1 VRNSEQ
7 KRLRILLAIKEPVG
21 DKLNAMGIRYLEFAT
36 FLGAKYETTLIAP
49 HSGGST
55 EKFNFTYMPYT
66 LRDCARSVRTADLL
80 IVTNPHPLLLL
91 VARLFNKKIIL
102 DLYDP
107 TLIENLERIE
117 CLPLKEKMQLNSIFR
132 SWIKLQIQQ
141 SDHYLCANE
150 RQKSLWL
157 GVLALLG
164 KLNSKSYSHD
174 KDAGGLISM
183 VPTGVSDSL
192 PAKSQNVL
200 RDVLPGIKETDRI
213 LLWVGA
219 PSRFFDCTTLINA
232 MGKISKERD
241 DIKLVVIS
249 GNPEHSELLKENVQ
263 LSDSL
268 GLTNKTVYF
277 IGEWVPYDKMV
288 DYYLESDV
296 GISLHY
302 SHLETY
308 FSMRNRTLGYFWGC
322 LPVIATRGDFWAE
335 LIEKNNW
342 GIVVNEKDEH
352 EFVEAVTKLLN
363 DSQAYQNCRIAIER
377 DMPDY
382 RWSKVLTKLDAAVKL
397 AGETRVENRIFNV
410 LSLVIGSTVLAL
422 KYICY
427 KFRYGSVR
435 SRIEQSSSPG
445 SHVQ

>member
-1 VRNSEQ
+1 VKN
-7 KRLRILLAIKEPVG
+7 KIHGKLKILLVTKEPIG
-21 DKLNAMGIRYLEFAT
+21 NKLNAMGIRYFEFAK
-36 FLGAKYETTLIAP
+36 FLGTKYIVKLMAP
-49 HSGGST
+49 YSGGDTSN
-55 EKFNFTYMPYT
+55 FSFTYIPYS
-66 LRDCARSVRTADLL
+66 LKDCVYAVCEADVL
-80 IVTNPHPLLLL
+80 IVTNPHPLILFI
-91 VARLFNKKIIL
+91 ARLFNKKIIL

-107 TLIENLERIE
+107 TLIENLERID

-174 KDAGGLISM
+174 KDAGELISM

-192 PAKSQNVL
+192 PAKSHNVL

-232 MGKISKERD
+232 MGEISKEKD
-241 DIKLVVIS
+241 DIKLVVMS
-249 GNPEHSELLKENVQ
+249 GNPESSKLLKENVQ
-263 LSDSL
+263 LSNSL

-277 IGEWVPYDKMV
+277 IGEWVPYDKMA

-308 FSMRNRTLGYFWGC
+308 FSMRNRTLGYLWGC
-322 LPVIATRGDFWAE
+322 LPVIATRGDFLAE

-352 EFVEAVTKLLN
+352 ELVEAVTKLLN
-363 DSQAYQNCRIAIER
+363 DSQTYQNCRNAIER

-397 AGETRVENRIFNV
+397 VGETRVENRIFNV

-427 KFRYGSVR
+427 KFRYGSAR
-435 SRIEQSSSPG
+435 SRIEQSSLLG